1 MDGEKRAAPD
11 GTSFAWQHWSH
22 TFEYALAA
30 GPGDWRTAGFPAAG
44 QDYNHE
50 LLTVAT
56 GLHTGPLPAAA
67 CLASVEGVPPA
78 GATTPGNSS
87 QALLSTLKPAG
98 NPLAPAGQPAPADG
112 VTVRL
117 RDIAGRGR
125 RRAGAPA

>member
-1 MDGEKRAAPD
+1 MTPDGQLTMALMRACSTWPCGIWIDGEKRTAPD

-56 GLHTGPLPAAA
+56 DAA
-67 CLASVEGVPPA
+67 CRSAACQYPA
-78 GATTPGNSS
+78 GRG
-87 QALLSTLKPAG
+87 G
-98 NPLAPAGQPAPADG
+98 AGQPLCCRHSSRAAIRS
-112 VTVRL
+112 RL
-117 RDIAGRGR
+117 A
-125 RRAGAPA
+125 ASPLLLTE